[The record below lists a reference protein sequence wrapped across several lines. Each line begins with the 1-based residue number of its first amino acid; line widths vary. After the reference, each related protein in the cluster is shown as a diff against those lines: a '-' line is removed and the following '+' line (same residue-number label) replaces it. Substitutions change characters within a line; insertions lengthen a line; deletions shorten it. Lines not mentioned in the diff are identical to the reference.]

1 MERAAIPGRLTWQR
15 AAVVAISPETAHA
28 STLSLTVPAWMRH
41 AAGQHV
47 DIRLRSED
55 GYVAER
61 SYSIASAPEEPTV
74 RLTIER
80 IQEGEVSPYLVG
92 ELRVGDPLEVR
103 GPIGGYFAWDREQ
116 GGPLLLIAGGSGIVP
131 LMAMLR
137 HRRASGDRSPTRLLY
152 SSRAYAEVIF
162 RDELARLAADDAA
175 LMVSY
180 TLTRS
185 QPPDWGGYRRR
196 LDAAMLDEV
205 AWPVAQRPLAF
216 ICGPTP
222 FVEVAATG
230 LAALG
235 YEAERIK
242 TERFG
247 PTGG

>member
-1 MERAAIPGRLTWQR
+1 M
-15 AAVVAISPETAHA
+15 
-28 STLSLTVPAWMRH
+28 
-41 AAGQHV
+41 
-47 DIRLRSED
+47 
-55 GYVAER
+55 
-61 SYSIASAPEEPTV
+61 
-74 RLTIER
+74 
-80 IQEGEVSPYLVG
+80 
-92 ELRVGDPLEVR
+92 GDHLEVR
-103 GPIGGYFAWDREQ
+103 GPIGGYFVWDTKQ

-137 HRRASGDRSPTRLLY
+137 HRQASGDRSPTRLLY
-152 SSRAYAEVIF
+152 SSRSYDEVIY
-162 RDELARLAADDAA
+162 RDELERLAADDAA

-180 TLTRS
+180 TLTRA
-185 QPPDWGGYRRR
+185 QPPGWGGYRRR

-205 AWPVAQRPLAF
+205 AWPSAQRPLAF

-222 FVEVAATG
+222 FVEVAAAG